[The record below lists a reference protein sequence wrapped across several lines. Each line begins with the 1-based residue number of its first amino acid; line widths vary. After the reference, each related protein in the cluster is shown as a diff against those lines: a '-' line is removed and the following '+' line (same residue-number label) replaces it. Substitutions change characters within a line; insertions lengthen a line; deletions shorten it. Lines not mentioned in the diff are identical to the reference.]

1 VKIWA
6 KVLKNHKIVNEAVR
20 EFSLA
25 RPSDAEGWNAVMTEL
40 VKPLDL
46 ACPVLLKKHVQELA
60 RFSRTVFTQADF
72 MESISFDK
80 LEIEIFPEKKKETR
94 LEYVFHDGE

>member
-1 VKIWA
+1 MKIWA

-72 MESISFDK
+72 MENISFDK